1 MTRELSVVALIV
13 FVTSLFTRS
22 VDPVIPQIADG
33 LSVEIA
39 MAALLSTA
47 FALPYAIVQPV
58 LGALADMMSK
68 TRLMTVCLI
77 LLVLSALVSALA
89 PNYTVLMASR
99 AVAGIAAGGVFPIA
113 LAAAGDRVPVK
124 MRQVAIGRL
133 LAAAMI
139 GNLMGA
145 SVSGVIGDLAG
156 WRAVFFVTGGLGVLV
171 VITAF
176 VGFRNVPKEETTGF
190 DLSTL
195 GPNYR
200 AIFGNPQAKYC
211 YSAVFFE
218 ALFLF
223 GLFPHMAALLVE
235 SGEPRASIAGIVI
248 AGFGAGAIVYTFVV
262 GWLLSRVG
270 EMRLMLGG
278 GLIMALCYLLISLRL
293 PWPIEFL
300 VFVLMGFGF
309 YWLHGCIQVYAT
321 ELAPAAR
328 GSAMALHSAFFFIG
342 QAAGPVVYG
351 VGFAYLG
358 KTPMLLIAAV
368 VIAVTGF
375 VCSQRL
381 RRAPAV
387 AT

>member
-1 MTRELSVVALIV
+1 
-13 FVTSLFTRS
+13 
-22 VDPVIPQIADG
+22 
-33 LSVEIA
+33 
-39 MAALLSTA
+39 
-47 FALPYAIVQPV
+47 
-58 LGALADMMSK
+58 
-68 TRLMTVCLI
+68 
-77 LLVLSALVSALA
+77 SALVSALA

-171 VITAF
+171 VITAI

-223 GLFPHMAALLVE
+223 GLFPHMAALL
-235 SGEPRASIAGIVI
+235 
-248 AGFGAGAIVYTFVV
+248 
-262 GWLLSRVG
+262 
-270 EMRLMLGG
+270 
-278 GLIMALCYLLISLRL
+278 
-293 PWPIEFL
+293 
-300 VFVLMGFGF
+300 
-309 YWLHGCIQVYAT
+309 
-321 ELAPAAR
+321 
-328 GSAMALHSAFFFIG
+328 
-342 QAAGPVVYG
+342 
-351 VGFAYLG
+351 
-358 KTPMLLIAAV
+358 
-368 VIAVTGF
+368 
-375 VCSQRL
+375 
-381 RRAPAV
+381 
-387 AT
+387 